1 MTHKEFFSATDFDL
15 LRAQKT
21 TLLLLLDS
29 PNLFPIQKEDIQG
42 LVHFIDAFQDTAVDN
57 GIDEDTVFG
66 EI

>member
-1 MTHKEFFSATDFDL
+1 MTHKEFFSTTDYAL
-15 LRAQKT
+15 LRAQKL

>member
-1 MTHKEFFSATDFDL
+1 MTHKEFFSTTDYDL
-15 LRAQKT
+15 LRAQKL

-29 PNLFPIQKEDIQG
+29 RKLLPTLKDDIQG

>member
-1 MTHKEFFSATDFDL
+1 MTHKEFFSATNYDL
-15 LRAQKT
+15 LRAQKM

-42 LVHFIDAFQDTAVDN
+42 LVHFIDAFQDTAVDK

>member
-1 MTHKEFFSATDFDL
+1 MTHKEFFSATNYDL

-57 GIDEDTVFG
+57 GIDEDIVFG

>member
-29 PNLFPIQKEDIQG
+29 PNLFHIQKEDIQG

>member
-1 MTHKEFFSATDFDL
+1 MTHKEFFSATNYDL
-15 LRAQKT
+15 LRAQKM

-29 PNLFPIQKEDIQG
+29 SNLFPIQKEDIQG
-42 LVHFIDAFQDTAVDN
+42 LVHFIDVFQDTAVDN

>member
-1 MTHKEFFSATDFDL
+1 MTHKEFFSATDFAL
-15 LRAQKT
+15 LRAQKL

-29 PNLFPIQKEDIQG
+29 RKLLPTLKDDIQG